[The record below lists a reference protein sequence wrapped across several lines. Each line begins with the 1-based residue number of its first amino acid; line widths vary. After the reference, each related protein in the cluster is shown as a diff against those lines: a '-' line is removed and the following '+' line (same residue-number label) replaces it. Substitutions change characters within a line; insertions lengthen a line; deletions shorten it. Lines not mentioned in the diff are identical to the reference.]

1 MVKIGI
7 VQRNIEVDL
16 EIWSELKSQ
25 AINKNK
31 NVREFA
37 GEILS
42 NHVKSGKIGKSRKK
56 AIIIAAGMGTRL
68 MPLTENKPKCML
80 EINGKTIL
88 QRQIDVFK
96 ECGFTDIIFIK
107 GYKKEVINY
116 PELKY
121 YINTNYKNNNILES
135 LFYAESEMNDEI
147 VVSYSDI
154 IFEKGVLEKLMQ
166 SRADISLI
174 IDTDWLSHYKGRYQH
189 PVEEAEKVEVENGRV
204 TKITKSISPTHT
216 HGEFIGLTKFSAVG
230 AEILKSNYQIVK
242 KLFGDKPFHDA
253 VSVEKA
259 YLTDMIQEL
268 IDRGYDI
275 FSVDIGGGWAEI
287 DTHEDLEK
295 ARNVIK

>member
-1 MVKIGI
+1 MAL
-7 VQRNIEVDL
+7 VQRNIEIDS
-16 EIWSELKSQ
+16 EIWSELKSK
-25 AINKNK
+25 AIERNK

-42 NHVKSGKIGKSRKK
+42 SYLRNNKIGKPRKK

-68 MPLTENKPKCML
+68 MPLTKDKPKCML
-80 EINGKTIL
+80 EVNGKTIL
-88 QRQIDVFK
+88 QRQIEVYK

-116 PELKY
+116 PDLKY
-121 YINTNYKNNNILES
+121 YINTNYKNNNILAS
-135 LFYAESEMNDEI
+135 LFYAEKEMDEEL

-154 IFEKGVLEKLMQ
+154 LFERDIVEKLLQ
-166 SRADISLI
+166 SRADISLV

-189 PVEEAEKVEVENGRV
+189 PVEEAEKVDVEDGRV
-204 TKITKSISPTHT
+204 TKIAKSISPPHAY
-216 HGEFIGLTKFSAVG
+216 GEFIGMAKFSAVG
-230 AEILKSNYQIVK
+230 TEILKSNYRIVK
-242 KLFGDKPFHDA
+242 KLFADKPFHDA

-275 FSVDIGGGWAEI
+275 STTDIEGGWVEI
-287 DTHEDLEK
+287 DTHEDLENAIK
-295 ARNVIK
+295 VIK